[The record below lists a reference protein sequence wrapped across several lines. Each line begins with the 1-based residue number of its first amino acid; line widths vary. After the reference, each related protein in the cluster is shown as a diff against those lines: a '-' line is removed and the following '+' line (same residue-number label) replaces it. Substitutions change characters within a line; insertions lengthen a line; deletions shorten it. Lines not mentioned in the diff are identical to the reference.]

1 VNYNTTE
8 LFFLLRPS
16 GHLSHDGFLKVAET
30 EFTSLYFPDLIFFDD
45 LKKNWSVSEK
55 KLVMKQ
61 ITQAPDSLAQHSSLE
76 INPDG
81 YLANQAHWNVASQ

>member
-45 LKKNWSVSEK
+45 LKKNG
-55 KLVMKQ
+55 L
-61 ITQAPDSLAQHSSLE
+61 
-76 INPDG
+76 
-81 YLANQAHWNVASQ
+81 